1 MKFSRY
7 LNLTVL
13 LTGVFL
19 LLLAY
24 NFIAG
29 AVAAE
34 NVLKGWAWS
43 SNIGWVNFNCEDREV
58 CGQSDYKVSI
68 NPSTGE
74 LSGYAWSSNIGWI
87 KSDPAGAYPINPQK
101 SAYMYWDEKEKSV
114 KMDGWMRA
122 CNVFKSDCSGDLKP
136 SAETGGWDGWIKTS
150 GVVSPSD
157 SGISPLPGSG
167 NSSPDI
173 ENYGVYLEGNKLK
186 GYAWGSEVVGWLS
199 FSGNLYGVEALI
211 DAPNCDFTA
220 DPSSIVLPQ
229 YSTLSWSCQH
239 ITGCSIDQGIGAVE
253 SSGQQKVRPKE
264 TTTYTLTCN
273 GRLFDSDIFA
283 SWQATVNV
291 SFKAKLKEIL
301 PR

>member
-1 MKFSRY
+1 MNFSRY

-43 SNIGWVNFNCEDREV
+43 FNTGWVNFNCEDREV

-87 KSDPAGAYPINPQK
+87 KSDPAGPYPINPQK
-101 SAYMYWDEKEKSV
+101 SAYMYWDEKEESV
-114 KMDGWMRA
+114 KM
-122 CNVFKSDCSGDLKP
+122 
-136 SAETGGWDGWIKTS
+136 DGWIKTS
-150 GVVSPSD
+150 GVAND
-157 SGISPLPGSG
+157 GK
-167 NSSPDI
+167 
-173 ENYGVYLEGNKLK
+173 NYGVYLEGNKLK

-199 FSGNLYGVEALI
+199 FYDVEALI

-239 ITGCSIDQGIGAVE
+239 TTGCSIDQGIGAVE

>member
-43 SNIGWVNFNCEDREV
+43 SNIGWVNFNCEDQEV

-74 LSGYAWSSNIGWI
+74 PSTGELSGYAWSSSIGWI

-150 GVVSPSD
+150 GVAND
-157 SGISPLPGSG
+157 G
-167 NSSPDI
+167 

-199 FSGNLYGVEALI
+199 FYDVEALI

-239 ITGCSIDQGIGAVE
+239 TIDCSIDQGIGNVE
-253 SSGQQKVRPKE
+253 SSGAKDVRPKE